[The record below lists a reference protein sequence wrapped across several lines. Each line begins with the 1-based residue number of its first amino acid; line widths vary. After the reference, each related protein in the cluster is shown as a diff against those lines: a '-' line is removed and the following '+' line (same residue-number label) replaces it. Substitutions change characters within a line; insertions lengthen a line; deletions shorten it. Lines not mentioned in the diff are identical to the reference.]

1 MRAWWSRLCRTLA
14 GRQALADDLAAEIE
28 AHLELAAA
36 ENADRGMPP
45 AAARDAARR
54 RFGNVTLVRERA
66 REAWGFPSLEAL
78 GRDLRLGLRGIRA
91 APGFSGV
98 VILTLALGIGA
109 TTAIFSVVHAVLL
122 APLPYPEAERLV
134 WLEEATPRAEG
145 ISVTWVNYL
154 CWRRENRSFDEMAGF
169 EAMHLTLTGRGE
181 ALLTRAGAVTS
192 GFPRLVGMRP
202 ARGRLLDDRD
212 DQAGAPATA
221 VLGHRFWL
229 EKLGGDPAIVGAML
243 VLDGKPYQVVGV
255 AARDPGLF
263 RKPIDYYLP
272 LTPFRSATL
281 DRARHG
287 SMRVLGRLRPG
298 VTLAAARAD
307 LDLILRRLARID
319 PGPEDRHHAFAA
331 FLAPHL
337 TREIRPTLL
346 ALMSAVGLVLL
357 IAAAN
362 VASLVLARSTTRV
375 KEMAVRTA
383 IGAGRVHLVR
393 QLLTENLLLA
403 ALGGASGVL
412 LARWGLLFLAG
423 MGPPEV
429 PRLAETRLDTPVLL
443 FAAALTCLTGLLVG
457 LVPLWTSGKLDLVSA
472 LKDGSRLSLGGGGA
486 AGGAGGVG
494 GKCGI
499 GGMGARTGASLR
511 GGLVVLE
518 IALTLVLAFASGLLL
533 RSLIAAQTLDPGFR
547 AQRLLALELV
557 LPGSRYATPPAA
569 RGFYR
574 RLEEDLRA
582 LPGVA
587 AVGAVLCPPAAG
599 DCNDSFY
606 AVLDRPAPPP
616 GELPVAA
623 VNFADPSYFGT
634 LGIALRRGRAFT
646 AADGAGA
653 PCVAVVNETL
663 ARKWWPAGG
672 GRGGGAVGRGIQLGG
687 PAHDGPRCE
696 IVGVAAD
703 VSQLGLDAEPLPEIF
718 LPFAPSESAAR
729 VVMIRT
735 AGDPETL
742 VPAVRRRVAMLD
754 RSLAIESLRPL
765 AQSLAA
771 TLARRRYGTLLL
783 TLFAGLAMT
792 LAGVGIYGLLSYW
805 VSAHEESIAIR
816 VALGAPRR
824 AILRW
829 VGGQALA
836 LAAAGPLSAAPPPG
850 PPRAGRRAWSSASR
864 HAAPRR
870 WRWRSPPSSASP
882 SSPPWR
888 PRGER
893 RGWTRSRGCAGWGGE
908 RYKSSHSWRSTSS
921 IPRLI
926 ATGSAVQFRPWA
938 PRNVEKSVS

>member
-28 AHLELAAA
+28 AHLDLAAA
-36 ENADRGMPP
+36 ESSDVGMSP

-54 RFGNVTLVRERA
+54 RFGNVTLIRERA
-66 REAWGFPSLEAL
+66 REVWGFPSLDAL

-91 APGFSGV
+91 APGFSCV

-122 APLPYPEAERLV
+122 APLPYPDAERLV

-145 ISVTWVNYL
+145 VSVTWVNYL
-154 CWRRENRSFDEMAGF
+154 HWRRENHSFDEMAGF

-181 ALLTRAGAVTS
+181 PLLTRAGAVTS

-202 ARGRLLDDRD
+202 ASGRLFDDRD
-212 DQAGAPATA
+212 EQAGAPATA

-229 EKLGGDPAIVGAML
+229 EKLGGDPAITGATL

-272 LTPFRSATL
+272 LAPFRSATL

-319 PGPEDRHHAFAA
+319 PGPEDQHHAFAA

-346 ALMSAVGLVLL
+346 VLMSAVGLVLL
-357 IAAAN
+357 IATAN

-383 IGAGRVHLVR
+383 IGAGRAHLVR

-412 LARWGLLFLAG
+412 LARWGLLLLTG
-423 MGPPEV
+423 LGPAEV
-429 PRLAETRLDTPVLL
+429 PRLAETRLDSPVLL
-443 FAAALTCLTGLLVG
+443 FAGALTCLTGLLVG

-472 LKDGSRLSLGGGGA
+472 LKDGSRLSPGA
-486 AGGAGGVG
+486 TGGVG
-494 GKCGI
+494 GTGAI
-499 GGMGARTGASLR
+499 GDRCGASLR
-511 GGLVVLE
+511 SALVVSE

-557 LPGSRYATPPAA
+557 LPASRYASPPVA
-569 RGFYR
+569 RGFYQ

-582 LPGVA
+582 LPGVT
-587 AVGAVLCPPAAG
+587 AVSAVLCPPAAG

-606 AVLDRPAPPP
+606 AVLDRPAPAP

-634 LGIALRRGRAFT
+634 MGIALRRGRAFT
-646 AADGAGA
+646 AADRAGA
-653 PCVAVVNETL
+653 PCVVIVNETF
-663 ARKWWPAGG
+663 ARKWWPGEGG
-672 GRGGGAVGRGIQLGG
+672 EAVGRGIKLGG
-687 PAHDGPRCE
+687 PAVDGPRCE
-696 IVGVAAD
+696 IVGVAGD
-703 VSQLGLDAEPLPEIF
+703 VSQLGLDAEPLPEID

-735 AGDPETL
+735 AGDPEPL
-742 VPAVRRRVAMLD
+742 VPAVRHRVAMLD

-771 TLARRRYGTLLL
+771 TLARRRFGTLLL

-792 LAGVGIYGLLSYW
+792 LAGVGVYGLLSYW
-805 VSAHEESIAIR
+805 VSAREESIAIR
-816 VALGAPRR
+816 VALGAPRG

-836 LAAAGPLSAAPPPG
+836 LAAAGTALGAAASWAASRWAESLVFG
-850 PPRAGRRAWSSASR
+850 ISPRSPSTMAMAVAAVLGIAILAALVPARRAAR
-864 HAAPRR
+864 LNPVQRLRR
-870 WRWRSPPSSASP
+870 L
-882 SSPPWR
+882 
-888 PRGER
+888 G
-893 RGWTRSRGCAGWGGE
+893 
-908 RYKSSHSWRSTSS
+908 K
-921 IPRLI
+921 
-926 ATGSAVQFRPWA
+926 
-938 PRNVEKSVS
+938 

>member
-28 AHLELAAA
+28 AHLDLAAA
-36 ENADRGMPP
+36 ENAGEGMSP
-45 AAARDAARR
+45 AAAREAARR
-54 RFGNVTLVRERA
+54 RFGNVTLIRERA

-91 APGFSGV
+91 APGFSCV

-122 APLPYPEAERLV
+122 APLPYPDAERLV

-154 CWRRENRSFDEMAGF
+154 CWRRESRSFDEMAGF

-181 ALLTRAGAVTS
+181 PMLTRAGAVTS
-192 GFPRLVGMRP
+192 GFLRLVGMRP
-202 ARGRLLDDRD
+202 AGGRLLDDRD
-212 DQAGAPATA
+212 DQAGAPAAA

-229 EKLGGDPAIVGAML
+229 EKLGGDPAITGATL

-263 RKPIDYYLP
+263 SKPIDYYLP
-272 LTPFRSATL
+272 LAPFRSATL

-319 PGPEDRHHAFAA
+319 PGPEDQHHAFAT

-337 TREIRPTLL
+337 TREVRPTLL

-383 IGAGRVHLVR
+383 IGAGRARLVR

-403 ALGGASGVL
+403 ALGGAGGVL
-412 LARWGLLFLAG
+412 LARWGLLLLTG

-429 PRLAETRLDTPVLL
+429 PRLAETRLDSPVLL
-443 FAAALTCLTGLLVG
+443 FAGALTCLTGLLVG
-457 LVPLWTSGKLDLVSA
+457 LVPLWTSGRLDLVSA
-472 LKDGSRLSLGGGGA
+472 LEDGSRLSLGA
-486 AGGAGGVG
+486 AGGG
-494 GKCGI
+494 
-499 GGMGARTGASLR
+499 GGMGAIGARTGASLR
-511 GGLVVLE
+511 GALVVLE

-557 LPGSRYATPPAA
+557 LPASRYASPPAA

-587 AVGAVLCPPAAG
+587 AVSAVLCPPAAG

-606 AVLDRPAPPP
+606 AVLDRPAAPP

-646 AADGAGA
+646 AADEAGA
-653 PCVAVVNETL
+653 PCVAIVNETL
-663 ARKWWPAGG
+663 ARRWWPGE
-672 GRGGGAVGRGIQLGG
+672 GGGAVGRGIQLGV

-696 IVGVAAD
+696 IVGVAAS

-718 LPFAPSESAAR
+718 LPFAPSEPAAR

-735 AGDPETL
+735 AGDPEPL

-754 RSLAIESLRPL
+754 RNLAVESLRPV

-771 TLARRRYGTLLL
+771 TLARRRFGTLLL

-792 LAGVGIYGLLSYW
+792 LAGVGVYGLLSYW
-805 VSAHEESIAIR
+805 VSAREESIAIR
-816 VALGAPRR
+816 VALGAPRG

-836 LAAAGPLSAAPPPG
+836 LAVAGAALGAAASWAASRWAESLVFG
-850 PPRAGRRAWSSASR
+850 VSPRSPSTMAMAVAAVVGIAILAALVPARRAAR
-864 HAAPRR
+864 LDPVQRLRR
-870 WRWRSPPSSASP
+870 L
-882 SSPPWR
+882 
-888 PRGER
+888 G
-893 RGWTRSRGCAGWGGE
+893 
-908 RYKSSHSWRSTSS
+908 
-921 IPRLI
+921 
-926 ATGSAVQFRPWA
+926 Q
-938 PRNVEKSVS
+938 